1 MNAKHLMTGAI
12 VGALALAGCMSLEER
27 LASND
32 AQVRREAEYELVS
45 QARKSGKVDEC
56 VAAVGR
62 VSDQQLLLGVAQSS
76 PNGYEKEGVAAVGK
90 ISDEANLLTISKTA
104 KSEKVAV
111 AAIGKLAKQESL
123 LDVAR
128 CAQFQAARLAAYMR
142 MSDQDQMLQV
152 AMASQDAKIKLA
164 AIDKV
169 TDMEKLLP
177 LIFAPQRTT
186 TSSPVR
192 AAQRSAQKG
201 DAKVKM
207 TLMKQKMAQSLDHKK
222 HIASV
227 EDERTEATD
236 AVSVNAELVD
246 AFISKCTNDDVFL
259 KLVKGHGAQLT
270 DAQCAVIKGKTKNQS
285 LLKMIDSVGD
295 LKIAA
300 RAKAS
305 KDPKKYSEF
314 LDAIHNDD
322 IRHDLCVALL
332 LRLNFLHEEMGRT
345 SRRDLFRKKYG
356 DDLCDF
362 VVSIS
367 SVYNYHSAEDKAVI
381 GQLARN
387 LRDDEVES
395 ILFYKKLDD
404 KLFEEKMAESL
415 SSMIAESLTP
425 EKRMVVFRKM
435 LELKDWPMNSD
446 ANLRMYIRE
455 DISKGR
461 IKVLDVI
468 KGLDGRNIGRFGGGE
483 RSLPYAV
490 CKAIKSSEEAE
501 MFLASDFMMVPD
513 ESDLEKLMDAML
525 ANVVPLVGEQERVKG
540 VALAKKHFAERKQ
553 SEFSFGP
560 YYVGMPIY
568 EARLLSVNDGIPK
581 GVTFGYDREELKNVA
596 KDWKTSL
603 KVTSIS
609 FTRKGA
615 LKYLDCED
623 STILQQTIK
632 QYVKKE
638 KGRANSYDYAS
649 DIRHDLDISTSRSI
663 DIFSPTGTK
672 LNVDSEI
679 WRVYTNTKMGIRIE
693 YAEKSGALVISE
705 LAE

>member
-222 HIASV
+222 HIASA

-259 KLVKGHGAQLT
+259 KLVKG
-270 DAQCAVIKGKTKNQS
+270 CAT
-285 LLKMIDSVGD
+285 
-295 LKIAA
+295 
-300 RAKAS
+300 
-305 KDPKKYSEF
+305 
-314 LDAIHNDD
+314 
-322 IRHDLCVALL
+322 
-332 LRLNFLHEEMGRT
+332 
-345 SRRDLFRKKYG
+345 
-356 DDLCDF
+356 
-362 VVSIS
+362 
-367 SVYNYHSAEDKAVI
+367 
-381 GQLARN
+381 
-387 LRDDEVES
+387 
-395 ILFYKKLDD
+395 
-404 KLFEEKMAESL
+404 
-415 SSMIAESLTP
+415 
-425 EKRMVVFRKM
+425 
-435 LELKDWPMNSD
+435 
-446 ANLRMYIRE
+446 
-455 DISKGR
+455 
-461 IKVLDVI
+461 
-468 KGLDGRNIGRFGGGE
+468 DGR
-483 RSLPYAV
+483 
-490 CKAIKSSEEAE
+490 
-501 MFLASDFMMVPD
+501 
-513 ESDLEKLMDAML
+513 AMC
-525 ANVVPLVGEQERVKG
+525 
-540 VALAKKHFAERKQ
+540 
-553 SEFSFGP
+553 
-560 YYVGMPIY
+560 
-568 EARLLSVNDGIPK
+568 
-581 GVTFGYDREELKNVA
+581 GYQ
-596 KDWKTSL
+596 
-603 KVTSIS
+603 
-609 FTRKGA
+609 G
-615 LKYLDCED
+615 
-623 STILQQTIK
+623 
-632 QYVKKE
+632 
-638 KGRANSYDYAS
+638 
-649 DIRHDLDISTSRSI
+649 
-663 DIFSPTGTK
+663 
-672 LNVDSEI
+672 
-679 WRVYTNTKMGIRIE
+679 
-693 YAEKSGALVISE
+693 
-705 LAE
+705 

>member
-222 HIASV
+222 HIASA
-227 EDERTEATD
+227 EDERTEAPE

-270 DAQCAVIKGKTKNQS
+270 DAQCAVIRGKTKNQS

-305 KDPKKYSEF
+305 NDPKKYGEF

-332 LRLNFLHEEMGRT
+332 LRLNFIQEEHRHNPMWRQRYEKGIR
-345 SRRDLFRKKYG
+345 
-356 DDLCDF
+356 DF
-362 VVSIS
+362 VERIS
-367 SVYNYHSAEDKAVI
+367 SVYIIPPEDVAVI
-381 GQLARN
+381 VRLTRN

-395 ILFYKKLDD
+395 ILLYKKLDD
-404 KLFEEKMAESL
+404 KLLDEKLVINL
-415 SSMIAESLTP
+415 SSVIKGTLTP
-425 EKRMVVFRKM
+425 KRRLVILCKMVA
-435 LELKDWPMNSD
+435 LKDCDVD
-446 ANLRMYIRE
+446 AYKSLRGQIKE
-455 DISKGR
+455 DLSEGR
-461 IKVLDVI
+461 IKALDVI
-468 KGLDGRNIGRFGGGE
+468 KELDGHNVGRFDVE
-483 RSLPYAV
+483 WFEQSLPLAM

-501 MFLASDFMMVPD
+501 LFLASDFMIGPD
-513 ESDLEKLMDAML
+513 ESGLKKLMDAML
-525 ANVVPLVGEQERVKG
+525 ANVVPLVGEQERAKS